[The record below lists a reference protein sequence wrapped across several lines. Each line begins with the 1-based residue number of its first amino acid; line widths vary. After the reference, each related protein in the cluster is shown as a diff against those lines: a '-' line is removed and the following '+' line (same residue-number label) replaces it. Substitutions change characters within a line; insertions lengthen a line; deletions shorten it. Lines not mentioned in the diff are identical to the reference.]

1 MSPTSKFSHLYPQI
15 VTNIT
20 VTVKSDKSCVMKI
33 QSDFGV
39 SLKYLSWT
47 RLSQCRGNC
56 KNMRIQSNLGWWI
69 IILYISHVFE
79 VGSTNIFPNG
89 INLYRLNELRSSN
102 ERDFVNVTDI
112 NAKFSLVIFQ
122 NKPGE
127 HLLNIKLFL
136 MAICV
141 LSALSP
147 QLNHLTF
154 QL

>member
-1 MSPTSKFSHLYPQI
+1 ME
-15 VTNIT
+15 
-20 VTVKSDKSCVMKI
+20 VKSYIVWCVNI
-33 QSDFGV
+33 GHIEDNCRFFHVFGV
-39 SLKYLSWT
+39 D
-47 RLSQCRGNC
+47 
-56 KNMRIQSNLGWWI
+56 
-69 IILYISHVFE
+69 
-79 VGSTNIFPNG
+79 STNIFPNG

-141 LSALSP
+141 LSSLSP